1 MENLAHQAD
10 AGFVVEWEIPQD
22 VVPEAKA
29 FLKEVERKVVHGIE
43 ASVLE
48 AEKRVF
54 GCHIPVF
61 EDLMKAGCE
70 EQIIMKCV
78 NNPSNLAFPRAV
90 AAMGKALDVLTAM
103 GQAPSEAF
111 AAVERVHERVR
122 TYLGVCTV
130 SSVLFVTTQGMTPD
144 VAKLRR
150 QMAKKK
156 LSPPKKKPIVVDD
169 FLLRLLD
176 A

>member
-1 MENLAHQAD
+1 M
-10 AGFVVEWEIPQD
+10 
-22 VVPEAKA
+22 
-29 FLKEVERKVVHGIE
+29 
-43 ASVLE
+43 
-48 AEKRVF
+48 
-54 GCHIPVF
+54 
-61 EDLMKAGCE
+61 
-70 EQIIMKCV
+70 
-78 NNPSNLAFPRAV
+78 
-90 AAMGKALDVLTAM
+90 
-103 GQAPSEAF
+103 
-111 AAVERVHERVR
+111 ERVHERVR

-130 SSVLFVTTQGMTPD
+130 SSVLFVRTQGMTPD